1 MSVSNG
7 MGGLVVVTWQRSNK
21 ERDTTK
27 MKFFA
32 LPMDGSVIKPSGRPK
47 EAWLNKCAFAGGHK
61 IVKNKNYTGVLRVGR
76 PRCQGWAKNEPER

>member
-1 MSVSNG
+1 MNFAQNYSYGRATSWSPFRWVGMSVSNG
-7 MGGLVVVTWQRSNK
+7 MDGLVVVTWQRSNK

-47 EAWLNKCAFAGGHK
+47 EAWLNKCAFTGGRK
-61 IVKNKNYTGVLRVGR
+61 I
-76 PRCQGWAKNEPER
+76 